1 MTKQTIPK
9 FTLTKTCRGC
19 WSRSGVKHIF
29 AALVCWP
36 SLTIANEPLDAET
49 IKQEQLQLLEFLDM
63 EEMQL

>member
-1 MTKQTIPK
+1 
-9 FTLTKTCRGC
+9 
-19 WSRSGVKHIF
+19 VKHIF

-36 SLTIANEPLDAET
+36 SSTIANEPLDAET